1 MTVQVVTAF
10 GGPEVGNNFAG
21 SAFLPTMQDVPT
33 KKPSASGP
41 PERKRP
47 SSPGLR
53 ERKKQA
59 TRNALAEAAV
69 RLAAEHGVENVTVEA
84 ISEAAGVSPRTFFNY
99 FPSHD
104 DAFVLIDEGVGE
116 RIRESV
122 RRAPADRPPLDV
134 VREALADE
142 LDGFEQRQEFWALQ
156 AKVLQRSPHLI
167 QRGLQAQVADQR
179 DLAAAIADWL
189 DAGSAAGTAATAA
202 GSGGP
207 RAGAR
212 VLDSGLND
220 TGTRQDGCDD
230 HAARPE
236 AGTGAVRDSLFP
248 QLLAAVAQTAV
259 RVAVEHWCDH
269 PGEVVL
275 ADTFQEVFAQLA
287 QGLPR
292 PPA

>member
-1 MTVQVVTAF
+1 
-10 GGPEVGNNFAG
+10 
-21 SAFLPTMQDVPT
+21 MQDVPT
-33 KKPSASGP
+33 QKPSASGP
-41 PERKRP
+41 PDRRRP

-59 TRNALAEAAV
+59 TRNALTEAAV

-134 VREALADE
+134 VRAALADE

-156 AKVLQRSPHLI
+156 ARVFQRSPHLI

-179 DLAAAIADWL
+179 ALAAAIADWL
-189 DAGSAAGTAATAA
+189 KTGTAATRA
-202 GSGGP
+202 GSGSVGT
-207 RAGAR
+207 RAGSPVPDGGPDAM
-212 VLDSGLND
+212 S
-220 TGTRQDGCDD
+220 TGGDATRTGRGGCDD
-230 HAARPE
+230 RAAHPD
-236 AGTGAVRDSLFP
+236 AGTGHGAHSLFP

-287 QGLPR
+287 RGLPR
-292 PPA
+292 PTG

>member
-1 MTVQVVTAF
+1 MQVV
-10 GGPEVGNNFAG
+10 
-21 SAFLPTMQDVPT
+21 PTQ
-33 KKPSASGP
+33 KPSASGP
-41 PERKRP
+41 PERRRP

-116 RIRESV
+116 RIRASV
-122 RRAPADRPPLDV
+122 RRAPAGRPPLDV
-134 VREALADE
+134 VRAALADE

-156 AKVLQRSPHLI
+156 ARVLQRSPHLI

-179 DLAAAIADWL
+179 ALAAAIADWL
-189 DAGSAAGTAATAA
+189 KSGTAAT
-202 GSGGP
+202 
-207 RAGAR
+207 
-212 VLDSGLND
+212 
-220 TGTRQDGCDD
+220 
-230 HAARPE
+230 
-236 AGTGAVRDSLFP
+236 GTGRGGCRDRVAHPDSAAVHGGDSLFP

-269 PGEVVL
+269 PGEVRL

-292 PPA
+292 PPG